1 LVGTND
7 IITSRGKEAG
17 MIEKVRRILK
27 VVDAANEKMARIDA
41 YVLLLAM
48 FLVPYEV
55 VVRYVFNSPTSWSM
69 EMTQF
74 LFCTMVALGGG
85 WVLLKGSHVN
95 VDIIYNRFG
104 IRTRAIISILTSLL
118 VFVFL
123 YLVFRQNLS
132 EALRSL
138 SWRET
143 SASGWNPPL
152 YPIKFIIPLGVLF
165 LLLQSIA
172 MFIRYILQ
180 AVTGVEEIKIEPLTG
195 QE

>member
-1 LVGTND
+1 
-7 IITSRGKEAG
+7 

-27 VVDAANEKMARIDA
+27 VIDLANEKLAWMGG
-41 YVLLLAM
+41 YVLLIAM
-48 FLVPYEV
+48 ILVPYEV
-55 VVRYVFNSPTSWSM
+55 VMRYIFNSPTSWSM

-74 LFCTMVALGGG
+74 LFCTMVVLGGG
-85 WVLLKGSHVN
+85 WVLLTGSHVN

-104 IRTRAIISILTSLL
+104 IRARAIISILTSLL
-118 VFVFL
+118 LFTFL
-123 YLVFRQNLS
+123 FLVFRQNLL
-132 EALRSL
+132 AAMQSL
-138 SWRET
+138 AWRET

-172 MFIRYILQ
+172 MFVRYIIQ
-180 AVTGVEEIKIEPLTG
+180 AITGVEEIRIQPLTG

>member
-1 LVGTND
+1 
-7 IITSRGKEAG
+7 

-27 VVDAANEKMARIDA
+27 VIDLANEKLAWVGS
-41 YVLLLAM
+41 YVLLIAM
-48 FLVPYEV
+48 ILVPYEV
-55 VVRYVFNSPTSWSM
+55 VMRYIFNSPTSWSM

-74 LFCTMVALGGG
+74 MYCTMVALGGG
-85 WVLLKGSHVN
+85 WVLLTGSHVN

-118 VFVFL
+118 LFTFL
-123 YLVFRQNLS
+123 FLVFRLNLL
-132 EALRSL
+132 AAMQSL
-138 SWRET
+138 AWRET

-165 LLLQSIA
+165 FLLQSIA
-172 MFIRYILQ
+172 MFVRYIIQ
-180 AVTGVEEIKIEPLTG
+180 AITGVEEVKIQPLTG

>member
-1 LVGTND
+1 
-7 IITSRGKEAG
+7 

-27 VVDAANEKMARIDA
+27 IVDLANEKLARISC

-48 FLVPYEV
+48 ILVPYEV
-55 VVRYVFNSPTSWSM
+55 VMRYVFNSPTSWSM

-74 LFCTMVALGGG
+74 LFCTMVVLGGG

-95 VDIIYNRFG
+95 VDIVYNRFG

-118 VFVFL
+118 LFAFL
-123 YLVFRQNLS
+123 FFVFRQNLLAGIQS
-132 EALRSL
+132 AA
-138 SWRET
+138 WRET

-152 YPIKFIIPLGVLF
+152 YPIKLIIPLGVLF

-172 MFIRYILQ
+172 MFVRYIIQ

-195 QE
+195 EE

>member
-1 LVGTND
+1 
-7 IITSRGKEAG
+7 

-27 VVDAANEKMARIDA
+27 VIDLANQKVAWIGG
-41 YVLLLAM
+41 YVLLSAM
-48 FLVPYEV
+48 FFVPYEV
-55 VVRYVFNSPTSWSM
+55 VMRYIFNSPTSWSM

-85 WVLLKGSHVN
+85 WVLLTGSHVN

-118 VFVFL
+118 LFTFL
-123 YLVFRQNLS
+123 FLVFRQNLL
-132 EALRSL
+132 AAMQSL
-138 SWRET
+138 AWRET

-152 YPIKFIIPLGVLF
+152 YPIKFIIPLGVLL

-172 MFIRYILQ
+172 MFVRYIIQ
-180 AVTGVEEIKIEPLTG
+180 AITGVEEIKTQPLTG

>member
-1 LVGTND
+1 
-7 IITSRGKEAG
+7 

-27 VVDAANEKMARIDA
+27 VIDLANEKVAWIGG
-41 YVLLLAM
+41 YVLLIAM
-48 FLVPYEV
+48 FFVPYEV
-55 VVRYVFNSPTSWSM
+55 VMRYIFNSPTSWSM

-85 WVLLKGSHVN
+85 WVLLTGSHVN

-118 VFVFL
+118 LFTFL
-123 YLVFRQNLS
+123 FLVFRQNLL
-132 EALRSL
+132 AAMQSL
-138 SWRET
+138 AWRET

-152 YPIKFIIPLGVLF
+152 YPIKFIIPLGVLL

-172 MFIRYILQ
+172 MFVRYIIQ
-180 AVTGVEEIKIEPLTG
+180 AITGLEEIKNQPLTG

>member
-1 LVGTND
+1 
-7 IITSRGKEAG
+7 
-17 MIEKVRRILK
+17 MIEKVKRILK
-27 VVDAANEKMARIDA
+27 IIDRANEILARIDA

-104 IRTRAIISILTSLL
+104 IRTRAVISILTSLL
-118 VFVFL
+118 VFLFL
-123 YLVFRQNLS
+123 FLVFRQNLA

-152 YPIKFIIPLGVLF
+152 YPIKLIIPLGVLL

-172 MFIRYILQ
+172 MFARYIIQ
-180 AVTGVEEIKIEPLTG
+180 AITGVEEIKIESLTG